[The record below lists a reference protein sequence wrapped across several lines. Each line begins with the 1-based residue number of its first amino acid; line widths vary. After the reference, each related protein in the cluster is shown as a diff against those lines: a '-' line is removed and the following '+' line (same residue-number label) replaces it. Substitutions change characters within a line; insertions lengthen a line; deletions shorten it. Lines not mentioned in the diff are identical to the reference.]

1 MGSCNSFEL
10 HKIIEKIN
18 PEIIFEE
25 LSKSNYDNIY
35 KAQSL
40 ITVESNAIKL
50 YLQSHS
56 IEHIPVDTFN
66 LPISYD
72 ENVGLMLRS
81 LTDSPRSESIQL
93 RRFLDHQASLMYHG
107 GFNFLNSDQNDEFM
121 ERIHNQ
127 REKILNIISVEWLF
141 MIANLEKEVIDKR
154 ENVIIDN
161 IYIYSEEHVY
171 NQAILFIGAGH
182 RKAMIK
188 KIEERKA
195 QEKIKINWILHN
207 D

>member
-1 MGSCNSFEL
+1 
-10 HKIIEKIN
+10 
-18 PEIIFEE
+18 
-25 LSKSNYDNIY
+25 
-35 KAQSL
+35 
-40 ITVESNAIKL
+40 
-50 YLQSHS
+50 
-56 IEHIPVDTFN
+56 
-66 LPISYD
+66 
-72 ENVGLMLRS
+72 
-81 LTDSPRSESIQL
+81 
-93 RRFLDHQASLMYHG
+93 
-107 GFNFLNSDQNDEFM
+107 M